1 MRVSKATEDDLLA
14 IESIEGEC
22 FGLEA
27 WTRDMIKSD
36 FNVRSLYQVVR
47 TDEDDIAG
55 YASLLLL
62 DTEAELLR
70 IAVRK
75 RYRKKGYGKALMSAI
90 IGLCEDKGFEKLYL
104 EVKDSNEP
112 AMSLYKAFGFCE
124 VARRKEYYKD
134 GADAVIM
141 SRIL

>member
-1 MRVSKATEDDLLA
+1 MRVSKATEDDLRA

-22 FGLEA
+22 FGIEA

-36 FNVRSLYQVVR
+36 FNVRSFYQVIR
-47 TDEDDIAG
+47 TDEDDVAG

-75 RYRKKGYGKALMSAI
+75 RYRKKGYGKALMSAVI
-90 IGLCEDKGFEKLYL
+90 EYCEDKGFEKLYL

-112 AMSLYKAFGFCE
+112 AMLLYKSFGFCE
-124 VARRKEYYKD
+124 VARRKGYYKD
-134 GADAVIM
+134 GDAVIM